1 MTTQEAN
8 EYWQHESQRVR
19 ESCLPEPGHLIDS
32 DWSLGWE

>member
-8 EYWQHESQRVR
+8 ECWQHEVQRHDT
-19 ESCLPEPGHLIDS
+19 CLPEPGVLVDS